1 MLQQNLQREVLVT
14 FKPPHAGAFH
24 TILKMTFSDGMRLND
39 QEFSVTRE
47 LRGRAILSGRGAGG
61 VGPSNAVDRD
71 TTMEEGAG
79 ITVSHEFGL
88 QFSIERSQFD
98 ELFVPQTEGL
108 VITKSSAD
116 PLISFKTARIISPEC
131 AADT

>member
-1 MLQQNLQREVLVT
+1 MLQLNLQREVLVT

-24 TILKMTFSDGMRLND
+24 TILKITFSYGMQPNG

-61 VGPSNAVDRD
+61 LGPSNAVDRD

-98 ELFVPQTEGL
+98 EPFTPQTEGL
-108 VITKSSAD
+108 VITKSSVD
-116 PLISFKTARIISPEC
+116 PLVSFKTARIISPEN